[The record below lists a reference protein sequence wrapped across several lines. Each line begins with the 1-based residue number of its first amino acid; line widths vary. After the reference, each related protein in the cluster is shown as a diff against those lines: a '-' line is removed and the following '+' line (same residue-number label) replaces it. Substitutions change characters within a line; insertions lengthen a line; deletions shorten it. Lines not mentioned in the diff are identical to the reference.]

1 MTTST
6 PSKSTRGKAPAAS
19 ADESPATP
27 VAEEAFIPISKFALL
42 ERLTHDKDW
51 EGDPSYCSRFF
62 FYLVA
67 WRHQVFREKLNELKK
82 AYLPFSPDR
91 DTVKVLQYSPEELSA
106 SQDQLLDEVANL
118 VLRANYNHL
127 TREDMERVFTG
138 QSPHGLELKVDL
150 SEYEQLLLFYRGSG
164 FETTQKRTW
173 QSLFMKQVNVDVPIY
188 QRLFLLIK
196 LKPEDQ
202 RIKEIMESEGVDEE
216 KAAKK
221 LRKYRSNLPE
231 RMGNEHIYLKLFK
244 RIPQVDLEM
253 LFPTTRIALK
263 PFDKLKLGVTC
274 GGGTGASIIATATK
288 VAAAANPMTAATAL
302 GGLAAVI
309 FRQVTKVISQR
320 TKYMMLLAQK
330 LYFHNLAN
338 NRGVLTLLVDRAEEE
353 EVKEALLVYYFLARG
368 IYKRNQLDLLGAE
381 IEAFLE
387 REYGIHIQFDVGEA
401 VSRLVLDGIVTEQ
414 GEDLVTLPPDEACKH
429 LESRWL
435 SCLSEVEMSGVDDE
449 EL

>member
-1 MTTST
+1 MT
-6 PSKSTRGKAPAAS
+6 
-19 ADESPATP
+19 SPREQSDHP
-27 VAEEAFIPISKFALL
+27 EDRQEAFIPVSKYALL
-42 ERLTHDKDW
+42 QRLTAPEDW
-51 EGDPSYCSRFF
+51 QDDPTWCSRFF
-62 FYLVA
+62 YYLVA
-67 WRHQVFREKLNELKK
+67 WRHQVFREKLNALKK

-91 DTVKVLQYSPEELSA
+91 DTITALHYSDKEKQALQES
-106 SQDQLLDEVANL
+106 LLDEVTNL
-118 VLRANYNHL
+118 VIRANYNYL
-127 TREDMERVFTG
+127 TQEDLEHVFQA

-164 FETTQKRTW
+164 VETDQRRTW
-173 QSLFMKQVNVDVPIY
+173 RSLFLKKETFDVPVY

-196 LKPEDQ
+196 LKPEEQ
-202 RIKEIMESEGVDEE
+202 RIREIMEEEGVDET
-216 KAAKK
+216 KARKK
-221 LRKYRSNLPE
+221 LKKYRSNLPD
-231 RMGNEHIYLKLFK
+231 RMGNDHIYLKLFK
-244 RIPQVDLEM
+244 RIPKVDLEM

-263 PFDKLKLGVTC
+263 PFDKVKLGVTC
-274 GGGTGASIIATATK
+274 GGGTGASIVATATK

-309 FRQVTKVISQR
+309 FRQVTKIISQR

-368 IYKRNQLDLLGAE
+368 DYRRDQLDTLGAD
-381 IEAFLE
+381 IEAFLK
-387 REYGIHIQFDVGEA
+387 REYDVSIRFDVSEA

-414 GEDLVTLPPDEACKH
+414 GNELLVMPPDVACKH
-429 LESRWL
+429 LESRWV
-435 SCLSEVEMSGVDDE
+435 SCLQEAAIDGVDDE